1 MNHRLSS
8 LVLAAVVFSAI
19 TSAAEGSPKSR
30 RCAAPGGARGCF
42 PSIQAAIDDAPM
54 GATIDVY
61 PGEYTETAP
70 GRFVQGR
77 GPYQFGIFISE
88 FKSGLTVRGVDA
100 NGREIKD
107 YRRVQAFITT
117 VATNDFGPSGTF
129 VEGDNVTLQG
139 LSFGRNLT
147 GQNKTIE
154 VIGDNF
160 TLEDSDIADQLGS
173 VFISDFRFDEN
184 SNRSHVRSYTI
195 AANNFQD
202 GVSLDLANGAG
213 LSGGI
218 GGRRIVGNHFT
229 QQFDWPSISFN
240 GSGTPISFFVHSV
253 GGAVIHRNSFVNTH
267 PDPRS
272 KKAAHIRARGNY
284 DNREFHWGSYWR
296 HNSYN
301 RAWVVGPK
309 PPKVLRAYTYT
320 DVDTEGR
327 TLTFRNVRRIGIS
340 RQAEQ
345 DNARP
350 GDRVIGKH
358 DDDRDDRDDDECDH
372 DECDHDDRDRGDRDH
387 DERDHGDHRE
397 HDDDRDRDHRDR

>member
-1 MNHRLSS
+1 MRGKCLFTVV
-8 LVLAAVVFSAI
+8 VLLGFLTA
-19 TSAAEGSPKSR
+19 AAEASKGPR
-30 RCAAPGGARGCF
+30 RCAAPGGARGCS

-61 PGEYTETAP
+61 PGNYTETAP

-88 FKSGLTVRGVDA
+88 FKSGLTIRGVDD

-107 YRRVQAFITT
+107 FRRVQAFITT

-160 TLEDSDIADQLGS
+160 TLEDNDIADQLGS

-184 SNRSHVRSYTI
+184 SNRSHVRRYTI
-195 AANNFQD
+195 AGNNFQD
-202 GVSLDLANGAG
+202 GVSLDLSNGAG
-213 LSGGI
+213 LSGGV

-253 GGAVIHRNSFVNTH
+253 GGAVIHRNSFVNTYAA
-267 PDPRS
+267 DPSS
-272 KKAAHIRARGNY
+272 KKASHIRARGNY
-284 DNREFHWGSYWR
+284 DNSEFHWGSYWR
-296 HNSYN
+296 HNTYN

-309 PPKVLRAYTYT
+309 PPKDLRAYTYA
-320 DVDTEGR
+320 DVDSEGR

-340 RQAEQ
+340 RLAEQ
-345 DNARP
+345 ANARP
-350 GDRVIGKH
+350 GDRVIGK
-358 DDDRDDRDDDECDH
+358 DDRDRDDRDEDDD
-372 DECDHDDRDRGDRDH
+372 DDRDHDDRGH
-387 DERDHGDHRE
+387 GHRDHGDHDDCGDE
-397 HDDDRDRDHRDR
+397 DHGGHDHDRR